1 MNKLVSMLKETK
13 QALNQ
18 KTEEVKSLQL
28 EIQTLKEQNKILEES
43 KNTETPN
50 TTEELVQSNDSQIL
64 SEEITESTISGTPIV
79 ISEMESTENLES
91 VEGILESKVETTTD
105 DQMSTETA
113 ARIRPFDF
121 QITKRKDTNQSQ
133 GKKLQPVKLK
143 RSAIQLSEEQTLKKS
158 RTEDPES
165 QIEGTGD

>member
-1 MNKLVSMLKETK
+1 LY
-13 QALNQ
+13 Q

-28 EIQTLKEQNKILEES
+28 EIQVLKEQNKIFEESS

-121 QITKRKDTNQSQ
+121 QATKRKDTNQSQ
-133 GKKLQPVKLK
+133 GKKQPIKLK
-143 RSAIQLSEEQTLKKS
+143 RSAIQLSEEQTIKKS